1 MLLPVREVA
10 FHALAVA
17 GAHATELG
25 CWEELMLVHRTLEAG
40 NGAIR
45 QRLNAEHGG
54 VRLMLRRLADETTL
68 RHPVACA
75 A

>member
-1 MLLPVREVA
+1 
-10 FHALAVA
+10 
-17 GAHATELG
+17 
-25 CWEELMLVHRTLEAG
+25 MLVPRTLEAG

-45 QRLNAEHGG
+45 QRLHAEQGG

-68 RHPVACA
+68 RRLLACA